1 MKKLLIAT
9 AITASTISMAV
20 NAESKFEGFSVELG
34 GASVDYTSQLANI
47 KPEGIAANQFQAQEI
62 SGTESFADIG
72 IKYTFAVSPKI
83 YVAISYERLLGD
95 AVIGGLFDA
104 DGNDAEINLEV
115 DNLQAF
121 IIAPSYAFSE
131 QTLAS
136 VRIGYIKNDFI
147 LQDTDTNPNTYTYDQ
162 KGYSLGFGAQHFI
175 TDNIYVGGSFDMAFY
190 DNKSY
195 IGSDGTT
202 FDLDTDATK
211 LRLNVGYN
219 F

>member
-9 AITASTISMAV
+9 TVAASTISMTI

-34 GASVDYTSQLANI
+34 GASVDYTSQQANI
-47 KPEGIAANQFQAQEI
+47 TPPGIATFQVREI
-62 SGTESFADIG
+62 SGREGFADIG
-72 IKYTFAVSPKI
+72 IKYTFAVSPQI
-83 YVAISYERLLGD
+83 HVAISYERLLGD
-95 AVIGGLFDA
+95 AVIGGIFGV
-104 DGNDAEINLEV
+104 DGTDVELNVEL

-121 IIAPSYAFSE
+121 IVAPSYALSE
-131 QTLAS
+131 QTLTS
-136 VRIGYIKNDFI
+136 IRIGYIENNFI
-147 LQDTDTNPNTYTYDQ
+147 LQETNANPNTFTFDQ

-175 TDNIYVGGSFDMAFY
+175 TDNIYVGGSFDIAFY
-190 DNKSY
+190 DDKSY
-195 IGSDGTT
+195 TASDGTT